1 MAFQQACCLLPGGDA
16 VALWAAAREGILSL
30 DIHLSKLNFFWSDVE
45 LTEPLLVQC
54 NLTACF
60 ELPPAADTE
69 LQPQRSGGE
78 GTVLLAGPAVLR
90 GVGGLLVLLQR
101 PFLWGLVRMGWRNV
115 RPALS
120 FEVVGLGMA
129 VFVWAL
135 RCSAGN
141 AQSETWATVWNG
153 LPHDFVSSLN
163 ETQGVFPILGPG
175 FAAAAC
181 RVVPSPGSC
190 GSEWGG
196 WKSRGG
202 RGFGVAMGKPWYVC
216 QEWSQPCAELSA
228 MCCHLW
234 GEWRPAHVV
243 LSTGLSSCGV
253 TFQLRVLQKLGV
265 AGANGCLP
273 CDRWDAKVKE
283 SSRAG
288 THVTRF
294 SVQLDGSLPWPC
306 GQGWSCERG
315 HCAPS
320 LGRVTQGLSVATGQ
334 YGL

>member
-1 MAFQQACCLLPGGDA
+1 M
-16 VALWAAAREGILSL
+16 
-30 DIHLSKLNFFWSDVE
+30 
-45 LTEPLLVQC
+45 
-54 NLTACF
+54 
-60 ELPPAADTE
+60 
-69 LQPQRSGGE
+69 
-78 GTVLLAGPAVLR
+78 
-90 GVGGLLVLLQR
+90 
-101 PFLWGLVRMGWRNV
+101 
-115 RPALS
+115 
-120 FEVVGLGMA
+120 
-129 VFVWAL
+129 
-135 RCSAGN
+135 
-141 AQSETWATVWNG
+141 
-153 LPHDFVSSLN
+153 SSLN

-294 SVQLDGSLPWPC
+294 SVCSSMALCHGRVGRAGAVSAVTAPRHWAGWPRACPWP
-306 GQGWSCERG
+306 QGNTGCSGVIATLIRSFIRTFIKHFQFSAQLRWS
-315 HCAPS
+315 S
-320 LGRVTQGLSVATGQ
+320 LRALSWHWGVCCRHASFLQLLLDQTGPEAGVELVRQTLSVGFK
-334 YGL
+334 GIF